1 MKAKIKDKSQ
11 LTLQLKQ
18 YFTFDI
24 LSDEGEVLLA
34 DQTIE
39 VTPSNAIEDIR
50 KKLSE
55 YQTEYELSASIELEL
70 EII

>member
-39 VTPSNAIEDIR
+39 ATPSNAIEDIR